1 MNRKL
6 NFSAGPSALPLSVLE
21 RAQNELTDYQG
32 KGFSI
37 MEISH
42 RSKIYEEVHYGAMAK
57 ARELYGI
64 GEEFD
69 VLFLQ
74 GGAHLQFAMIPL
86 NLAAKGVAQYADTG
100 VWTSKAIKEAANVG
114 IAYEVVASSKETSYD
129 RIPEVKFGED
139 AAYGYVCTN
148 NTIYGTQYRALPR
161 YSFSLPAGSR
171 LQESPSSPVSFRC
184 REDRKSVV

>member
-1 MNRKL
+1 MNTKL

-42 RSKIYEEVHYGAMAK
+42 RSKIFEEVHYGAMAK

-114 IAYEVVASSKETSYD
+114 TRYEVVASSKETSYD
-129 RIPEVKFGED
+129 RIPEVKFDGD
-139 AAYGYVCTN
+139 AAYG
-148 NTIYGTQYRALPR
+148 L
-161 YSFSLPAGSR
+161 SLIHI
-171 LQESPSSPVSFRC
+171 
-184 REDRKSVV
+184 